1 MNKNIYLFSFIIL
14 LFCSCKTGS
23 IYGEA
28 QNATKHKVAL
38 GTIGTDKDFILQ
50 SGFNSAAVPTY
61 KNPIKVS
68 ALVTPFTKQTYKT
81 FLKAKVLQ
89 SANPNVG
96 YVDSLKVK
104 PKYIQLKI
112 ADKVN
117 LIKALNEKS
126 NQSIK
131 DYLTNKTSANIVTNI
146 SVAFSSEVLESIQEA
161 ESIFLV
167 ETKSKTYALQIDKSN
182 AEKQIIHFSEGVVF
196 AYNTANC
203 CWQENKKHQLNI
215 VDFVTDYNSCPNKTY
230 RSSSRAKKKI
240 NYFKF

>member
-1 MNKNIYLFSFIIL
+1 MNKNIYLCSFIIL

-23 IYGEA
+23 IYSEP
-28 QNATKHKVAL
+28 QNVTKHKVAL

-50 SGFNSAAVPTY
+50 SGFNSAAVPRY

-81 FLKAKVLQ
+81 FLKANVLQ
-89 SANPNVG
+89 SAKTDVD
-96 YVDSLKVK
+96 YIDSLNVK

-131 DYLTNKTSANIVTNI
+131 AYLSNKTSANIVTSI
-146 SVAFSSEVLESIQEA
+146 SVAFSSEVLKAIQQA

-167 ETKSKTYALQIDKSN
+167 ETKAKTYALQIDRSN

-203 CWQENKKHQLNI
+203 CWQENKHRQLDI
-215 VDFVTDYNSCPNKTY
+215 VDFVTGYNSCPNKTY
-230 RSSSRAKKKI
+230 RSSNRAKKKI
-240 NYFKF
+240 NYFKL